1 LTAEWRFTMLRAA
14 TAGHRSYWSGG
25 FMPALRR
32 LVLLRHGDTLGD
44 SHSRYH
50 GRNDVGLSD
59 RGRSQMKQASRT
71 LSGEALD
78 LVVASPLRRSWQSAR
93 IVSGGAPVRLE
104 PDFREIDFGRWEG
117 LTAEEIEARDP
128 ILYNDWQARV
138 LGFEFPS
145 GELRADFRKRVIRGL
160 ERLEASDV
168 ASVLA
173 VIHKGVI
180 RTIAEHLLGDPLE
193 DGLPELGQAV
203 SLTRRPDGTW
213 FEGRRSSDPPGIR
226 SPR

>member
-1 LTAEWRFTMLRAA
+1 
-14 TAGHRSYWSGG
+14 
-25 FMPALRR
+25 MPAFRR

-50 GRNDVGLSD
+50 GRNDVALSD
-59 RGRSQMKQASRT
+59 RGRDQMRQASRT
-71 LSGEALD
+71 LSGEALA
-78 LVVASPLRRSWQSAR
+78 LVVASPLRRSWESAW
-93 IVSGGAPVRLE
+93 IATGGAPVRLE

-117 LTAEEIEARDP
+117 MTAEEIAARDP
-128 ILYNDWQARV
+128 VLFNDWQARV
-138 LGFEFPS
+138 LGFEYPS

-160 ERLEASDV
+160 ERLESSGV
-168 ASVLA
+168 ASALA

-193 DGLPELGQAV
+193 EGLPELGHAV
-203 SLTRRPDGTW
+203 SLTRRSDGTW
-213 FEGRRSSDPPGIR
+213 FEGRHSSDPPGIL

>member
-1 LTAEWRFTMLRAA
+1 LTAERRFTMLRAA
-14 TAGHRSYWSGG
+14 TAGHRSYRSGG

-50 GRNDVGLSD
+50 GRNDVALSD
-59 RGRSQMKQASRT
+59 RGRSQMELARRR
-71 LSGEALD
+71 LSGEPLD
-78 LVVASPLRRSWQSAR
+78 LVVASPLRRSWESAR
-93 IVSGGAPVRLE
+93 IASGGAPVRLE

-145 GELRADFRKRVIRGL
+145 GELRADFHKRVIRGL
-160 ERLEASDV
+160 ERLEASRV
-168 ASVLA
+168 ASVLT

-193 DGLPELGQAV
+193 DGLPELGHAV
-203 SLTRRPDGTW
+203 SLTRRPDGSW
-213 FEGRRSSDPPGIR
+213 FEGRRSSNPPGVR

>member
-1 LTAEWRFTMLRAA
+1 
-14 TAGHRSYWSGG
+14 
-25 FMPALRR
+25 MPALRR

-50 GRNDVGLSD
+50 GRNDVALSE
-59 RGRSQMKQASRT
+59 RGRSQMEQASRQ
-71 LSGEALD
+71 LAVEALD
-78 LVVASPLRRSWQSAR
+78 LVVASPLRRSWQSAL
-93 IVSGGAPVRLE
+93 IVTGGAPVRLE

-128 ILYNDWQARV
+128 VLYYDWQARV

-145 GELRADFRKRVIRGL
+145 GELRVDFRKRVIRGL
-160 ERLEASDV
+160 ERLEASGV

-193 DGLPELGQAV
+193 EGLPELGRGV
-203 SLTRRPDGTW
+203 LLTRRPDGSW
-213 FEGRRSSDPPGIR
+213 FVGRRGSNPPGLD
-226 SPR
+226 P